1 MDQICGRLLR
11 ERGARLC
18 VAESATGGLLGSR
31 ITSVAGSSDYFD
43 GGFLTYSD
51 RMKTEL
57 LGVDAALL
65 HEHTAV
71 SEQAAIAMAEGARRR
86 VGSDYALSITGEA
99 GPESGSGQPVGVF
112 YIGFASAAGSFA
124 KRLQFPGDRTRLR
137 QFASQTALD
146 ILRRTILGLGQ
157 ASTWAKT

>member
-1 MDQICGRLLR
+1 
-11 ERGARLC
+11 
-18 VAESATGGLLGSR
+18 
-31 ITSVAGSSDYFD
+31 
-43 GGFLTYSD
+43 
-51 RMKTEL
+51 MKTEL
-57 LGVDAALL
+57 LGVDASLL
-65 HEHTAV
+65 KQHTAV
-71 SEQAAIAMAEGARRR
+71 SEPVAISMAEGARRR

-137 QFASQTALD
+137 QFATQTALD